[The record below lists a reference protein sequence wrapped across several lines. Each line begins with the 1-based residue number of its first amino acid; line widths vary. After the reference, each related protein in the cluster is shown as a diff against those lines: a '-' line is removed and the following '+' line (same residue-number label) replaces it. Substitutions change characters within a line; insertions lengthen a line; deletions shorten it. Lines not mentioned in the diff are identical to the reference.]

1 MGVKSIRTTEHK
13 DVSLVSY
20 TQNEGL
26 TSDAALNFFR
36 PKVFL
41 ISRMG
46 RASSNDG
53 PTHRRSTSG
62 WRIGWTSLRQDSSE
76 RSGVRGRVVE
86 LMILDNCTRFQLFAA
101 LPEFFVIIH

>member
-1 MGVKSIRTTEHK
+1 MGVKSRRTTEHK

-53 PTHRRSTSG
+53 PTHRRRTSG
-62 WRIGWTSLRQDSSE
+62 WLIGWRGLRQNSSE
-76 RSGVRGRVVE
+76 RSGLRGRVVE
-86 LMILDNCTRFQLFAA
+86 PMILDKCTHFPLFAA

>member
-1 MGVKSIRTTEHK
+1 MGVESIRTTEHK

-20 TQNEGL
+20 TWNDGL
-26 TSDAALNFFR
+26 ISDAALNLFR

-62 WRIGWTSLRQDSSE
+62 WRIGWEGLRQDSSE
-76 RSGVRGRVVE
+76 RSAVRGHVVRP
-86 LMILDNCTRFQLFAA
+86 MILEECTPFPLF
-101 LPEFFVIIH
+101 PVSHEFFVIIH